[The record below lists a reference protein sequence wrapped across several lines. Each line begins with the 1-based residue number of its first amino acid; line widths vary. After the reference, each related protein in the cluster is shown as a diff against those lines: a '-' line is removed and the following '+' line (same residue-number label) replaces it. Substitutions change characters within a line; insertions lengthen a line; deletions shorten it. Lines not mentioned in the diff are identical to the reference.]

1 MFPKA
6 GRGRKTSPN
15 AVHCVENVRSGEW
28 RTFFFLILSFLG
40 VYNLLGSVVK
50 PQSSNS
56 LKATTA
62 HGMVAEHMSGFENII
77 RESLVLVCDIWVLN
91 RFGYIFA

>member
-6 GRGRKTSPN
+6 GRGRKTSPST
-15 AVHCVENVRSGEW
+15 VHCVENVRSGEW
-28 RTFFFLILSFLG
+28 GTFVFLILLFLG

-62 HGMVAEHMSGFENII
+62 HGSVAEHSVWF
-77 RESLVLVCDIWVLN
+77 
-91 RFGYIFA
+91 